1 LKKDFKLNVHYK
13 SAVLRT
19 RIVSKAKI
27 FFFFD
32 IFINGVMP
40 FMRKA
45 TITTRYVNDTMHMIL
60 TDMAYFSS
68 TKIGHFFYVE
78 NVTDKMFFCFD
89 SGVVETYDFL
99 NLLKLN
105 IHKETFDG
113 L

>member
-1 LKKDFKLNVHYK
+1 
-13 SAVLRT
+13 
-19 RIVSKAKI
+19 
-27 FFFFD
+27 
-32 IFINGVMP
+32 MP

-105 IHKETFDG
+105 IHKGTFDG